1 MMISKAKK
9 FPLAGSRLRQDECSV
24 VLRKGNKLMRGP
36 HFCSTPLEPFLGHRV
51 ACGSPRRRSRP
62 ICASSRSTRSTCALC
77 HFLES
82 MRRLKRR
89 LKRLSG
95 TLGEF
100 SQFPRGRWFSE
111 LAQFSTLTLR
121 CLPQSLSFLGNRFG
135 GQARWRR
142 TIASKS
148 NFRIRPRQSGQFPFP
163 FRAFPNSFLAVPRRD
178 HRGSRGN

>member
-1 MMISKAKK
+1 LSSGRELSSCRARTSVRLLLNRSLAIVS
-9 FPLAGSRLRQDECSV
+9 LAGPLVDDRAQF
-24 VLRKGNKLMRGP
+24 VLA
-36 HFCSTPLEPFLGHRV
+36 HDQH
-51 ACGSPRRRSRP
+51 
-62 ICASSRSTRSTCALC
+62 ASHCALC

-89 LKRLSG
+89 LKRISG

-111 LAQFSTLTLR
+111 LAQFSILTLR

-148 NFRIRPRQSGQFPFP
+148 DFRIRPRQSGQFPFP
-163 FRAFPNSFLAVPRRD
+163 FRAFPNSFLAVPRKVHRD
-178 HRGSRGN
+178 SRGN